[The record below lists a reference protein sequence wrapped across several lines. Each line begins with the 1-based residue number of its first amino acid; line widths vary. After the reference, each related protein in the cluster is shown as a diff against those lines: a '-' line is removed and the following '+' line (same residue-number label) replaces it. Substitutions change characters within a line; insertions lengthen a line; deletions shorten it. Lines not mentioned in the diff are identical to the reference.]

1 MFDLA
6 RKLFLASLVLFIDQ
20 EYGSSKM
27 LRLVVATVVSAL
39 FLAALALARPF
50 KRSDDLYLACV
61 ANLLLTCCFCLGTVI
76 QLCGEDNDQC
86 YQLVGLNDARRASEF
101 VIGLTAAMLVASLTI
116 IILKAV
122 TAVTAPTLRLVATG
136 RAPILELP
144 SGCHFHGFI
153 SHAWGTGQ
161 DQTHTVVR
169 QLQLLMPGV
178 RIWLDVDNLDDV
190 GKLEESVADS
200 ATFIIFL
207 SAGYFRSWNC
217 RRELYAALASKRPF
231 IVVHEADTAKGG
243 ASIQALRDECRESCV
258 EVAPPAYPSYSGPD
272 EVLACVFD
280 EADPIVWVRVHDFQ
294 VESLKEIALRML
306 RHTPY
311 YARHN
316 SELAPG
322 VAVPGEVGPF
332 ALSSPIT
339 VLVCRDNKG
348 AFDVAREV
356 KAVAREGR
364 GSAATNAEAFTIREA
379 DDALER
385 ANAAPLQGRAVLLLY
400 LNEKTFLDPSGTVAR
415 IVQTAMDRGIAIAPV
430 AEQDPAS
437 GGCAFRQFFQQTPQV
452 LQQPPYKLFDTLAV
466 PLYPSSQHRKVSLR
480 HVLRG
485 MGAQPQSGGGMRNVF
500 TAAVLSCAR
509 CLTRKDSRRIE
520 PAAAEPPIDRQKV
533 ASPGGTASLPEPAPP
548 EAATQG
554 VPTRAASYDVQEEA
568 DALALHR
575 ERVLKSLRSRLNATQ
590 VADSL
595 HTRHR
600 DAPAPPLP
608 GGRSSKSPPRLRPPP
623 PPSGPSR
630 EGLALERVARIRT
643 AQEKRLQVRANS
655 CKSVLAHA
663 EGAGGL
669 ARGGGVEGEPL
680 AA

>member
-1 MFDLA
+1 MHTRLLITALWPIVAILLGAAALASHAIAVWLLSGRADIARRDLARATLGRMLYLAIFVVYLVLPSVSRSIFKARLCESYDINVFTGARRSFLVADLDVLCSDDDPVFRSLGAIFWALFGVWPVLAPLTFLALLLSIRPAVRAKRISPLARACRFLWRDYDADFLFWEVFDLA

-364 GSAATNAEAFTIREA
+364 
-379 DDALER
+379 ALLR
-385 ANAAPLQGRAVLLLY
+385 P
-400 LNEKTFLDPSGTVAR
+400 
-415 IVQTAMDRGIAIAPV
+415 M
-430 AEQDPAS
+430 
-437 GGCAFRQFFQQTPQV
+437 
-452 LQQPPYKLFDTLAV
+452 
-466 PLYPSSQHRKVSLR
+466 LR
-480 HVLRG
+480 HSR
-485 MGAQPQSGGGMRNVF
+485 S
-500 TAAVLSCAR
+500 AR
-509 CLTRKDSRRIE
+509 RMTHSRE
-520 PAAAEPPIDRQKV
+520 PMP
-533 ASPGGTASLPEPAPP
+533 
-548 EAATQG
+548 
-554 VPTRAASYDVQEEA
+554 
-568 DALALHR
+568 H
-575 ERVLKSLRSRLNATQ
+575 RSRG
-590 VADSL
+590 
-595 HTRHR
+595 
-600 DAPAPPLP
+600 APYCCF
-608 GGRSSKSPPRLRPPP
+608 
-623 PPSGPSR
+623 
-630 EGLALERVARIRT
+630 T
-643 AQEKRLQVRANS
+643 
-655 CKSVLAHA
+655 
-663 EGAGGL
+663 
-669 ARGGGVEGEPL
+669 
-680 AA
+680 